1 MIVTREMTFT
11 ASHSHHGMLVE
22 PLHSHEF
29 RVRIAMEGEPNE
41 EGFVCDF
48 RAVKR
53 VFRRVIARELEG
65 RNLDEI
71 FPYPTSEVLARW
83 IWGRLEPFFPLSRVE
98 VAEKPHSWA
107 VFDGRL
113 GPA

>member
-1 MIVTREMTFT
+1 MIVTREMTFH

-29 RVRIAMEGEPNE
+29 RVLIAIEAEPNE

-53 VFRRVIARELEG
+53 LFRRVVSKEVEG
-65 RNLDEI
+65 RNLDEL
-71 FPYPTSEVLARW
+71 FPYPTSEVLAAW
-83 IWGRLEPFFPLSRVE
+83 IYQRLEPFLPIARVE
-98 VAEKPHSWA
+98 VAEKPHSRA
-107 VFDGRL
+107 IYE
-113 GPA
+113 PAKERS